1 MNNGRMTF
9 RFDGKD
15 EGRRSEAAD
24 RRTVRI
30 NGTVPE
36 NKDKNKDKDKLLYEE
51 NGTHLEPRPLR
62 PDEYIVELPQVKSL
76 RTAEVSYMHSKRSSR
91 WSPDLR
97 ADDDEL
103 EQPYTVPP
111 ASRNLWDQSSRK
123 DSPPLYGESYG
134 QDEDEA
140 DRHSPLLDDDL
151 DEGAGGY
158 GASGSYGGGFGGA
171 YRTRHPSYW
180 WKFALAITG
189 ALGTGILLGYAALSF
204 IGGGPAGT
212 AKEAGSGAVQTG
224 TAQGQNSAGGNAGAD
239 ITGVPAAQ
247 SGEAAA
253 ALLPVQVAAQSY
265 YLLQYGVFSTP
276 AGAEQAKQELLA
288 AGLAAGLDPA
298 DGNRVYAGM
307 SPDREQAKLLSSSL
321 KNQGIALYVRELAL
335 PAVKQVRY
343 SGSPEAVDRYF
354 TVSAQLLNEL
364 SSLSASL
371 LSGASAGSGTAAVS
385 DLHMQWLQAA
395 KSLEP
400 GLSPEGQ
407 SLASGLEQ
415 SMSQGIAAL
424 NEYGKN
430 KAEGLLW
437 EVQEAMMSFLTGQ
450 RSLLSSI
457 SQ

>member
-1 MNNGRMTF
+1 MTF
-9 RFDGKD
+9 RFDG
-15 EGRRSEAAD
+15 EGERQPGEAAD
-24 RRTVRI
+24 RQTVRI
-30 NGTVPE
+30 NGTVLD
-36 NKDKNKDKDKLLYEE
+36 NKKKDKDKLLHEE
-51 NGTHLEPRPLR
+51 AGTPLEPRPLR
-62 PDEYIVELPQVKSL
+62 PDEYIVELERVELP
-76 RTAEVSYMHSKRSSR
+76 RTAEIAYMKARRPSR
-91 WSPDLR
+91 WNPEVR
-97 ADDDEL
+97 QDEEHL
-103 EQPYTVPP
+103 DQPYTIQPV
-111 ASRNLWDQSSRK
+111 SRNLWEQTSRP
-123 DSPPLYGESYG
+123 DSPLRYGESYRE
-134 QDEDEA
+134 EDEA
-140 DRHSPLLDDDL
+140 ERHSPLLDDDL
-151 DEGAGGY
+151 DAGAGGY
-158 GASGSYGGGFGGA
+158 QTSGSHGGTYGGH
-171 YRTRHPSYW
+171 YQTRRPSYW

-212 AKEAGSGAVQTG
+212 GKEAGGGGVKTESV
-224 TAQGQNSAGGNAGAD
+224 QGQNSAGGNAGTEN
-239 ITGVPAAQ
+239 TGVPAAQ
-247 SGEAAA
+247 SGQASAE
-253 ALLPVQVAAQSY
+253 LLPVQVAAQSY

-343 SGSPEAVDRYF
+343 SGPPEAVDRYF

-371 LSGASAGSGTAAVS
+371 LSGASAGSRTAAVS

-395 KSLEP
+395 KALEP
-400 GLSPEGQ
+400 GLTPEGQ
-407 SLASGLEQ
+407 KLAAGLTQ

-457 SQ
+457 S